1 MRKRKKLNDKG
12 EICVF
17 LGVSEACKAY
27 KLYNPLTK
35 KIVTSKDVIFDEEG
49 TWDWSGQQLSLNILE
64 ADFED
69 GDQITTLAIIET
81 LAKSTKEEA
90 ESREPRIR
98 KRSAWMRDLEV
109 TGINQIDDHVTH
121 FALFADCD
129 PATFENAIK
138 EAK

>member
-1 MRKRKKLNDKG
+1 M
-12 EICVF
+12 
-17 LGVSEACKAY
+17 
-27 KLYNPLTK
+27 
-35 KIVTSKDVIFDEEG
+35 TSKDVIFDEEG